1 MKEAINL
8 ICEKIGIV
16 IDWGADNVWPQIID
30 ALGRYRIYEIVVNSL
45 LCLLILAI
53 VAAYIIFCRKLH
65 TDKINIIQHHNE
77 RKNLPLKETIEN
89 SIKYSS
95 IYWNVYDDCDNYIEI
110 STLGVVITIVGGCA
124 AAVLSVILMFCVIP
138 EILKWAITPEIQY
151 LELIKSLM

>member
-8 ICEKIGIV
+8 ICDKIGIV

-53 VAAYIIFCRKLH
+53 IAVYIIFCRKIH
-65 TDKINIIQHHNE
+65 NDKINLIQHYNE
-77 RKNLPLKETIEN
+77 RKNLPLREAIEN

-95 IYWNVYDDCDNYIEI
+95 IYWEEDDDYIEI
-110 STLGVVITIVGGCA
+110 STLGVVILMAGGFA
-124 AAVLSVILMFCVIP
+124 AALLSGILVCRIAP

-151 LELIKSLM
+151 LELIKSLA

>member
-65 TDKINIIQHHNE
+65 NDKINIIRHHNE
-77 RKNLPLKETIEN
+77 RKNLPLKEAIEN

-95 IYWNVYDDCDNYIEI
+95 IYWDDWDDGIEM
-110 STLGVVITIVGGCA
+110 STLGLIITIVGGCA
-124 AAVLSVILMFCVIP
+124 AAVLSVILIFTIVP
-138 EILKWAITPEIQY
+138 EILKWVITPEIQY
-151 LELIKSLM
+151 LELIKSLT

>member
-8 ICEKIGIV
+8 ICDKIGIV

-53 VAAYIIFCRKLH
+53 IAVYIIFCRKIH
-65 TDKINIIQHHNE
+65 NDKINLIQHYNE
-77 RKNLPLKETIEN
+77 RKNLPLREAIEN

-95 IYWNVYDDCDNYIEI
+95 IYWEEDDDYIEI
-110 STLGVVITIVGGCA
+110 STLGVVILIAGGFVA
-124 AAVLSVILMFCVIP
+124 ALLSGILVCRVAP

-151 LELIKSLM
+151 LELIKSLA

>member
-30 ALGRYRIYEIVVNSL
+30 ALSRYRIYEIVINSF

-53 VAAYIIFCRKLH
+53 VAAYIIFCKKLRN
-65 TDKINIIQHHNE
+65 DRINIIQNYNE
-77 RKNLPLKETIEN
+77 RKNLPLREAMEN

-95 IYWNVYDDCDNYIEI
+95 IYWDDYWDDGPEM

-124 AAVLSVILMFCVIP
+124 VVVLSVILIFYVVP
-138 EILKWAITPEIQY
+138 EILKWAIAPEIKY
-151 LELIKSLM
+151 LELIKSLT

>member
-8 ICEKIGIV
+8 ICDKIGIV

-53 VAAYIIFCRKLH
+53 VAVYIIFCIKLH
-65 TDKINIIQHHNE
+65 NNKINIIQHYNE
-77 RKNLPLKETIEN
+77 RKNLPLREAIEN

-95 IYWNVYDDCDNYIEI
+95 IYWEEYDDNIEL
-110 STLGVVITIVGGCA
+110 STLGAIIIIVGGCA
-124 AAVLSVILMFCVIP
+124 TAFLSGILIFHVVP
-138 EILKWAITPEIQY
+138 EILKWTITPEIQY
-151 LELIKSLM
+151 LELIKSLA

>member
-8 ICEKIGIV
+8 ICDKIGIV

-53 VAAYIIFCRKLH
+53 IAVYIIFCRKIH
-65 TDKINIIQHHNE
+65 NDKINLIKHYNE
-77 RKNLPLKETIEN
+77 RKNLPLREAIEN

-95 IYWNVYDDCDNYIEI
+95 IYWEEDDDYIEI
-110 STLGVVITIVGGCA
+110 STLGVVILMAGGFVA
-124 AAVLSVILMFCVIP
+124 ALLSGILVCRIAP

-151 LELIKSLM
+151 LELIKSLA

>member
-65 TDKINIIQHHNE
+65 NDKINIIQHYNE
-77 RKNLPLKETIEN
+77 RKNLPLREAIEN

-95 IYWNVYDDCDNYIEI
+95 IYWDDDDYIEM

-124 AAVLSVILMFCVIP
+124 AAFLSGILVFHVVP

-151 LELIKSLM
+151 LELIKSLT